1 MTRRNSGHGS
11 HDSGANDFENLM
23 ATGPTIGIPL
33 ASVTSSQ
40 RKVGLAIATP
50 LIHESCRAK
59 HAVSHDRLVQSPHR
73 VTIPS
78 LFVFFIAVLILGLFG
93 LQGDAREGNLAD
105 TDAYSWAN
113 RVVELRE
120 GGWFDETI
128 DDVSPDGVTQHWSR
142 PFDVLVLAGA
152 AALAPLTGFAEGIR
166 LWAFVLPVILGSA
179 TVLMI
184 WRAFAPLIDRRAQA
198 VLAFL
203 TVCQASFIFSFS
215 PGRIDHQALYVPV
228 VVWLIVA
235 ASRHVLREGSGR
247 IRQGVFVGL
256 IASLSLWVAMETILA
271 VGAVLAVYGLRWAF
285 QSEAS
290 LEDLAAVLAGLVIG
304 TSGALVVENGASAFD
319 SRMFDELSII
329 FPTFFALALVAV
341 FFVSRVDLSAGRPRL
356 VSAISAALVCAGL
369 MIVLFPTLKGGPLGD
384 VDPFYAEIRLTNIA
398 EIQSVFA
405 GTPRETIARFTQFWF
420 FVPIA
425 LGTVVAA
432 VRSKQRRRLLSSQGA
447 PWQFLTALF
456 VVYAP
461 LTLWQIRWSPLLAVA
476 TAPLAAVAIGRVLP
490 RGREVVQLGIAFII
504 SLSWMPVVG
513 LAGSRA
519 APTCDRKALREVTDL
534 YLQTDDGVVL
544 AMTDYGPQLLF
555 ETEYRV
561 LSIPNHRYQK
571 GFEPSYQIMN
581 SSDDAFQRSL
591 VDQYDVKMVL
601 VCTSEVDSKFY
612 RARPDSLHDRLQD
625 GDAPSWLTEVG
636 TSTEVDGIPFFRLFK
651 VIAPEDAG

>member
-1 MTRRNSGHGS
+1 MQ
-11 HDSGANDFENLM
+11 NL
-23 ATGPTIGIPL
+23 
-33 ASVTSSQ
+33 
-40 RKVGLAIATP
+40 
-50 LIHESCRAK
+50 
-59 HAVSHDRLVQSPHR
+59 HR
-73 VTIPS
+73 VTIPG
-78 LFVFFIAVLILGLFG
+78 LFVFVVAVVILGVSG
-93 LQGDAREGNLAD
+93 LGGDAREGHLAD

-128 DDVSPDGVTQHWSR
+128 DDIAPDGHTQHWSR

-152 AALAPLTGFAEGIR
+152 AALAPLTGFSEGVR

-184 WRAFAPLIDRRAQA
+184 WRTFAPLIDRRAQA
-198 VLAFL
+198 VLAIL
-203 TVCQASFIFSFS
+203 TACQASFIVSFL

-235 ASRHVLREGSGR
+235 ASRHVLREGSGSV
-247 IRQGVFVGL
+247 RQGVFVGL

-271 VGAVLAVYGLRWAF
+271 VGAVLTVYGLRWAF
-285 QSEAS
+285 DSEAS

-304 TSGALVVENGASAFD
+304 TSGALVVEDGASAFE
-319 SRMFDELSII
+319 SRMFDELSIM
-329 FPTFFALALVAV
+329 FPTFFAMALVAL
-341 FFVSRVDLSAGRPRL
+341 FLVSRLDLSAGRPRL

-369 MIVLFPTLKGGPLGD
+369 MIILFPSLRGGPLGD
-384 VDPFYAEIRLTNIA
+384 VDPFYAEIRLINIS

-405 GTPRETIARFTQFWF
+405 ETPQETITRFALVWF

-432 VRSKQRRRLLSSQGA
+432 VRSEQRHRLLSSQGA

-461 LTLWQIRWSPLLAVA
+461 LTLWQLRWSPLLAVT

-490 RGREVVQLGIAFII
+490 RGREVVQLGTAFII
-504 SLSWMPVVG
+504 SLSWMPVFA
-513 LAGSRA
+513 LAGSEA
-519 APTCDRKALREVTDL
+519 APTCGRGALREIADL
-534 YLQTDDGVVL
+534 YLQTDGGVVL

-561 LSIPNHRYQK
+561 LSIPNHRYQE
-571 GFEPSYQIMN
+571 GFEPSYRIMN
-581 SSDDAFQRSL
+581 SSGDALQRSL
-591 VDQYDVKMVL
+591 VDQYDVGMVL
-601 VCTSEVDSKFY
+601 VCTSEVDSRFY
-612 RARPDSLHDRLQD
+612 RTRSDSLHDRLQD

-636 TSTEVDGIPFFRLFK
+636 TSTDADGMPFFRLFE
-651 VIAPEDAG
+651 VVASDEVG